1 MKINLIVIVISF
13 LPALAPAKILLVSES
28 EMPELSN
35 QSAPFRG
42 KINHPGYVGH
52 TWVTYPHVENPAS
65 LGIDPMG
72 RVFVAEAHRFNLGV
86 PDLRSNRHMI
96 QDDYKARKVE
106 DRLKMYQKYQDKRPM
121 SWYTDYPERLIMLED
136 KDGNM
141 VADYRSLFSDQFRDA
156 LDGIGFS
163 VLAER
168 DAVYFTCIPAL
179 RKLRDLDGDGVA
191 DSHEK
196 LVEGFGVRVSF
207 TGHDLHGIIRG
218 PDNRL
223 YFTVGDRGFYVE
235 TEDGEIHQASGRGA
249 VFRCDSDGSNFEV
262 YAHGLRNPQEIAFD
276 DYGNLFTFDNTGD
289 IGDEARVVYVMD
301 NSDSG
306 WDMSHQSPH
315 QYVRDLDWGDYHL
328 KQSVWVGE
336 KMYDLYNPKL
346 PQWVFPPVAHAGNG
360 PSGVTWL
367 TGLSVPED
375 LRNSFLL
382 TDYRGAATKCES
394 WVIKLKPDGAG
405 FKMDA
410 LESLIQGL
418 AASDVELGF
427 DGNLYFAD
435 YGGGWSANRNGTV
448 QVLRPTD
455 SEALRNGAETARMF
469 KKGFSERSNIELSS
483 LLESL
488 DRRIRQEA
496 QFALVANGK
505 NALPILKEHL
515 IAEKFK
521 VSSLHAVWALG
532 QLTRKGDRDASDL
545 LLSALESPHAEIRAN
560 AARTLGDL
568 GIFEAREL
576 LLSKLADR
584 SSRVR
589 SLSAIAL
596 GRISETGDQAVQDA
610 LFEAVAENTGTD
622 FEVTLRHAYLSA
634 LDRICDPEIL
644 SSFTTS
650 ESLEQRMM
658 AVLLL
663 RRFEHED
670 LSLFLSDSDEQIQHE
685 AIRAVYDTK
694 ALTSSAGSKLLD
706 IGLKDLPFFL
716 QARVVSAAH
725 RCQSPSGAQLLIRVA
740 SDLSLNSEIRM
751 FALRAIQNWMNPP
764 QFDSVLGH
772 FRPLQEPKFPIS
784 DASTE
789 LRLDYLQF
797 LAEEKNGDLASL
809 GTDVAEILGIVL
821 DPDLLRKQGMETELS
836 SVVRLACLVNLAKLE
851 QEQDDDLFTFLLKDD
866 SAEIRAFA
874 LKQCFDREMDGI
886 EKIALKAVKKS
897 SLPVAREAI
906 RQLSQAKPKK
916 VIGFWNNRD
925 KGIRP
930 ELWLD
935 LYTALKKSESSEL
948 QKLGTEFVQSHPTGI
963 HSLSLHGGNPV
974 AGQLVFNN
982 QGACLQCHKI
992 NGEGGLQGPE
1002 LSLVGDRLSNEKLL
1016 ESLLYPSAEITPG
1029 YGLSSIALN
1038 SGSTLAGR
1046 LAAEEGDEVL
1056 VITPDGK
1063 NHQLARSEIQSISP
1077 PVSAMPPMGLTLPP
1091 EELRDLI
1098 AYLGSRTKAKKPGT
1112 KKSSEHGKK

>member
-1 MKINLIVIVISF
+1 MKINF
-13 LPALAPAKILLVSES
+13 LFLLPFVLPLLSSAEILLVNES

-35 QSAPFRG
+35 KSAPFRG
-42 KINHPGYVGH
+42 KINHSGYVGH

-72 RVFVAEAHRFNLGV
+72 RVFVAEAHRFKFGV
-86 PDLRSNRHMI
+86 PDLRGNRHMI
-96 QDDYKARKVE
+96 QDDFKSVKVE

-121 SWYTDYPERLIMLED
+121 SWYTDYPERLIILED

-141 VADYRSLFSDQFRDA
+141 VADYRRLFSDQFKDA

-163 VLAER
+163 VLAEK

-179 RKLRDLDGDGVA
+179 RKLTDTNGDGIA
-191 DSHEK
+191 DTHEK

-223 YFTVGDRGFYVE
+223 YFTVGDRGFHVE
-235 TEDGEIHQASGRGA
+235 TEGGEIHQASGRGA

-276 DYGNLFTFDNTGD
+276 NYGNLFTFDNTGD

-315 QYVRDLDWGDYHL
+315 QYVRDLDWGDFHL

-336 KMYDLYNPKL
+336 KMYELFNPEM
-346 PQWVFPPVAHAGNG
+346 PQWVFPPIAHAGNG

-375 LRNSFLL
+375 LRDSFLL

-394 WVIKLKPDGAG
+394 WVIKLEPEGSG
-405 FKMDA
+405 FKM
-410 LESLIQGL
+410 LGIESLIQGL

-448 QVLRPTD
+448 QVLRPTN

-469 KKGFSERSNIELSS
+469 QKGFSERSNIELSS
-483 LLESL
+483 LLESS

-505 NALPILKEHL
+505 NSLSVLEEHL
-515 IAEKFK
+515 TAEKFK
-521 VSSLHAVWALG
+521 LSSLHAVWALG
-532 QLTRKGDRDASDL
+532 QLTRDGVGDASDL
-545 LLSALESPHAEIRAN
+545 LLSALQSPHVEIRAN

-568 GIFEAREL
+568 GISEAREL
-576 LLSKLADR
+576 LLSTLGDQ

-596 GRISETGDQAVQDA
+596 GRICETGDQAVQAA
-610 LFEAVAENTGTD
+610 LFEAVAKNKGTD

-634 LDRICDPEIL
+634 LDRVCDPETL
-644 SSFTTS
+644 SSYTNS
-650 ESLEQRMM
+650 ESSEQRML

-663 RRFEHED
+663 RRLEHED
-670 LSLFLSDSDEQIQHE
+670 LSLFLTDSDERIRNE
-685 AIRAVYDTK
+685 AIRAIYDTK

-706 IGLKDLPFFL
+706 IDLKDLPFFL
-716 QARVVSAAH
+716 QARDVTTAH

-772 FRPLQEPKFPIS
+772 FRPLQKPKFPIS

-797 LAEEKNGDLASL
+797 LAEERSGTLASL

-821 DPDLLRKQGMETELS
+821 DPVLLRKQGMETKLN
-836 SVVRLACLVNLAKLE
+836 SVVRLACLVNLAKLGLE
-851 QEQDDDLFTFLLKDD
+851 EDNDLFTALLKDD
-866 SAEIRAFA
+866 AAEIQAFA
-874 LKQCFDREMDGI
+874 LKQCFLRGMDGV
-886 EKIALKAVKKS
+886 EKVALKAVKKS

-906 RQLSQAKPKK
+906 HQLSQTKPKK

-925 KGIRP
+925 REIRP

-935 LYTALKKSESSEL
+935 LYTAMKKSESSEL
-948 QKLGTEFVQSHPTGI
+948 QKLGAAFVQSHPTGI

-974 AGQLVFNN
+974 AGELVFNN

-1002 LSLVGDRLSNEKLL
+1002 LSLVGDRLSREKLL

-1056 VITPDGK
+1056 VITPDGE
-1063 NHQLARSEIQSISP
+1063 NHQFARSEIKSISP
-1077 PVSAMPPMGLTLPP
+1077 PVSAMPPMALSLPP

-1098 AYLGSRTKAKKPGT
+1098 AYLGSRTKAKKSGS